1 MLFLSPK
8 CLYFLMQNGIIDI
21 MKKQKL
27 TFDSRIDYALILP
40 VFLLNLIGLLVLY
53 IATNHDYPHRL
64 AKVMT
69 QQITW
74 GVAGVIL
81 AFIVMHFNAKMLWKF
96 TPVLYGLGLV
106 LMALPLKF
114 FDPLTVAATGA
125 KNWVYLGGSNLFQPS
140 EFMKIS
146 YILLMARVV
155 VAFHNRLKDRLFK
168 DDFKLILY
176 MFLVTLPVMIL
187 LGAQK
192 DFGTA
197 LVFMAVFAGMVIV
210 SGISWRII
218 LPVVGLVA
226 LIGGGII
233 FLTTFDGGR
242 DFLKSA
248 GMGNYQILRIDA
260 WLDPFANA
268 QGSTYQ
274 QAQGLVAIGTGGLV
288 GQGFNVV
295 NVSVPVRESD
305 MIFTVI
311 GENFGFIGSS
321 FVILLYFIFIYRMIR
336 VTIRA
341 NNQFYIYVSTGITM
355 MILFHVFENI
365 GANIGVLPLT
375 GIPLPFISQG
385 GSSLIGNLI
394 GLGLVL
400 SMTYNHIP
408 VFPHDNSHYMPIR
421 AKRSRTDNAVL

>member
-1 MLFLSPK
+1 
-8 CLYFLMQNGIIDI
+8 

-40 VFLLNLIGLLVLY
+40 AFLLNLIGLLVLY
-53 IATNHDYPHRL
+53 IATTHDYPDRVTR
-64 AKVMT
+64 VMT

-74 GVAGVIL
+74 GIAGIIVAL
-81 AFIVMHFNAKMLWKF
+81 IVMHFNSKMLWQL
-96 TPVLYGLGLV
+96 TPYLYGLGIV
-106 LMALPLKF
+106 LMVLPLKF
-114 FDPLTVAATGA
+114 YDPLTVSLTGA

-155 VAFHNRLKDRLFK
+155 VGFQNRLRKRLLK
-168 DDFKLILY
+168 DDVMLILF
-176 MFLVTLPVMIL
+176 MFLVTVPVMIL
-187 LGAQK
+187 LAAQK

-197 LVFMAVFAGMVIV
+197 LVFMAIFAGMVVV
-210 SGISWRII
+210 SGISWRLI
-218 LPVVGLVA
+218 LPVVVLVIGLA
-226 LIGGGII
+226 GGII
-233 FLTTFDGGR
+233 YLTTFDAGR
-242 DFLKSA
+242 EVLKSI
-248 GMGNYQILRIDA
+248 GMDNYQILRIDA
-260 WLDPFANA
+260 WRDPFANA

-274 QAQGLVAIGTGGLV
+274 QAQGLLAIASGGLM
-288 GQGFNVV
+288 GQGFNVA
-295 NVSVPVRESD
+295 NISVPVRESD

-321 FVILLYFIFIYRMIR
+321 FVILLYFILIYRMMR

-400 SMTYNHIP
+400 SMKYNQMP
-408 VFPHDNSHYMPIR
+408 TFPLEHSDENKKIIARY
-421 AKRSRTDNAVL
+421 RTDKL

>member
-1 MLFLSPK
+1 ME
-8 CLYFLMQNGIIDI
+8 I

-40 VFLLNLIGLLVLY
+40 AFLLSMIGLLVLY
-53 IATNHDYPHRL
+53 IATSHDYPTRL
-64 AKVMT
+64 TAVMT
-69 QQITW
+69 QQVTW
-74 GVAGVIL
+74 GIAGIIVALV
-81 AFIVMHFNAKMLWKF
+81 VMHFNAKMLWRF
-96 TPVLYGLGLV
+96 TPILYGFGLV

-114 FDPLTVAATGA
+114 YDQTTVNLTGA

-146 YILLMARVV
+146 YILLMARIVV
-155 VAFHNRLKDRLFK
+155 SFQNRLKQRKLR
-168 DDFKLILY
+168 DDFLLIGY
-176 MFLVTLPVMIL
+176 MFLVTIPVMAL
-187 LGAQK
+187 LAAQK

-197 LVFMAVFAGMVIV
+197 LVFMAIFAGIVVV
-210 SGISWRII
+210 SGISWRLI
-218 LPVVGLVA
+218 LPVVAVA
-226 LIGGGII
+226 VVFGGGII

-242 DFLKSA
+242 DFLKSV

-260 WLDPFANA
+260 WRDPFANA

-274 QAQGLVAIGTGGLV
+274 QAQGLIAIGTGGLF
-288 GQGFNVV
+288 GQGFNVA

-311 GENFGFIGSS
+311 GENFGFVGSAL
-321 FVILLYFIFIYRMIR
+321 VILLYFVLIYRMIR
-336 VTIRA
+336 VTLQA

-400 SMTYNHIP
+400 SMKYNQEP
-408 VFPHDNSHYMPIR
+408 VFPMEKVKKRSTT
-421 AKRSRTDNAVL
+421 AKRYRTNKSVS

>member
-1 MLFLSPK
+1 
-8 CLYFLMQNGIIDI
+8 

-40 VFLLNLIGLLVLY
+40 AFLLNLIGLLVLY
-53 IATNHDYPHRL
+53 VATSHDYPSRL

-74 GVAGVIL
+74 GIAGVIVAL
-81 AFIVMHFNAKMLWKF
+81 IVMHFDAKMLWKF
-96 TPVLYGLGLV
+96 TPILYGLGIV
-106 LMALPLKF
+106 LMILPLKF
-114 FDPLTVAATGA
+114 YDPLTVALTGA

-155 VAFHNRLKDRLFK
+155 VSFQNRLKKRLLK
-168 DDFKLILY
+168 DDILLILF
-176 MFLVTLPVMIL
+176 MFLVTVPVMVL
-187 LGAQK
+187 LAAQK

-197 LVFMAVFAGMVIV
+197 LVFMAIFAGIVVV
-210 SGISWRII
+210 SGVSWRLI
-218 LPVVGLVA
+218 LPVVIIVA
-226 LIGGGII
+226 LLGGGVIY
-233 FLTTFDGGR
+233 LTTFDAGR
-242 DFLKSA
+242 EFLKSV
-248 GMGNYQILRIDA
+248 GMDNYQILRIDA
-260 WLDPFANA
+260 WRDPFANA

-274 QAQGLVAIGTGGLV
+274 QAQGLLAIGTGGLF
-288 GQGFNVV
+288 GKGFNVA
-295 NVSVPVRESD
+295 NISVPVRESD

-311 GENFGFIGSS
+311 GENFGFLGSA
-321 FVILLYFIFIYRMIR
+321 FVILLYFILIYRMIR

-385 GSSLIGNLI
+385 GSSLIGNWI
-394 GLGLVL
+394 AIGLVL
-400 SMTYNHIP
+400 SMKYNQEPNFPIEHIK
-408 VFPHDNSHYMPIR
+408 
-421 AKRSRTDNAVL
+421 KRSSSPRHYRTDKLSHNK

>member
-1 MLFLSPK
+1 
-8 CLYFLMQNGIIDI
+8 

-27 TFDSRIDYALILP
+27 TLDSRIDYNLILP
-40 VFLLNLIGLLVLY
+40 AFLLNLIGLLVLY
-53 IATNHDYPHRL
+53 IATNHDYPDRL
-64 AKVMT
+64 AKVMM

-74 GVAGVIL
+74 CVVGIIF
-81 AFIVMHFNAKMLWKF
+81 AFIVMHFNTKLLWKL
-96 TPVLYGLGLV
+96 TLILYGLGLI
-106 LMALPLKF
+106 LMFLPLKF
-114 FDPLTVAATGA
+114 YDPTTVALTGA
-125 KNWVYLGGSNLFQPS
+125 KNWFYFSGSNLFQPS

-146 YILLMARVV
+146 YILLMAYVV
-155 VAFHNRLKDRLFK
+155 VGFQNKLKDRVLK
-168 DDFKLILY
+168 DDFLLILY

-197 LVFMAVFAGMVIV
+197 LVFMAIFAGIVIV

-218 LPVVGLVA
+218 MPVVVFVT
-226 LIGGGII
+226 LIGSAII
-233 FLTTFDGGR
+233 FLITFDAGR
-242 DFLKSA
+242 EFLKSV
-248 GMGNYQILRIDA
+248 GMDNYQILRIDA
-260 WLDPFANA
+260 WRDPFKNA

-274 QAQGLVAIGTGGLV
+274 QAQGLIAIGTGGLF
-288 GQGFNVV
+288 GKGFNVA

-311 GENFGFIGSS
+311 GENFGFIGSA
-321 FVILLYFIFIYRMIR
+321 FVILLYFMLIYRMIR

-341 NNQFYIYVSTGITM
+341 NNQFYIYVSTGIIM

-394 GLGLVL
+394 GIGLVL
-400 SMTYNHIP
+400 SMKYNHIP
-408 VFPHDNSHYMPIR
+408 NSPLLPRKLNRMSPVGTRRY
-421 AKRSRTDNAVL
+421 RTDKDVL

>member
-1 MLFLSPK
+1 
-8 CLYFLMQNGIIDI
+8 

-40 VFLLNLIGLLVLY
+40 AFLLNLIGLLVLY
-53 IATNHDYPHRL
+53 IATSHDYPQRL
-64 AKVMT
+64 TNVMA

-74 GVAGVIL
+74 GIAGIIIAL
-81 AFIVMHFNAKMLWKF
+81 IVMHFDAEMLWKF
-96 TPVLYGLGLV
+96 TPFLYGLGIF
-106 LMALPLKF
+106 LMILPLKLY
-114 FDPLTVAATGA
+114 DPLTVSLTGS
-125 KNWVYLGGSNLFQPS
+125 KNWIYLGGSNLFQPS

-155 VAFHNRLKDRLFK
+155 VNFQNRLKQRLLK
-168 DDFKLILY
+168 DDWHLLFL
-176 MFLVTLPVMIL
+176 MFLVTLPVMVL

-197 LVFMAVFAGMVIV
+197 LVFMAIFAGIVLV

-218 LPVVGLVA
+218 LPVVAFVVI
-226 LIGGGII
+226 IGGGII
-233 FLTTFDGGR
+233 YLTTFEAGR
-242 DFLKSA
+242 QFLQSV
-248 GMGNYQILRIDA
+248 GMDKYQILRIDA
-260 WLDPFANA
+260 WRDPFTNA

-274 QAQGLVAIGTGGLV
+274 QAQGLIAIGTGGLF
-288 GQGFNVV
+288 GHGFNVA
-295 NVSVPVRESD
+295 NISVPVRESD

-311 GENFGFIGSS
+311 GEDFGFVGSA
-321 FVILLYFIFIYRMIR
+321 FVILLYFVLIYRMIH

-341 NNQFYIYVSTGITM
+341 NNQFYIYVSTGIM
-355 MILFHVFENI
+355 MMLLFHVFENI

-394 GLGLVL
+394 GVGLVL
-400 SMTYNHIP
+400 SMKYNQLP
-408 VFPHDNSHYMPIR
+408 TFPSDTLRKQSL
-421 AKRSRTDNAVL
+421 RTTRYKTDKNIV